1 MKKVLPKLRTLL
13 FLPFT
18 ILIFTYLSFAQTLA
32 PGAPGNDAQ
41 WATAGKQA
49 IGTSASLDSK
59 VWFTLA
65 DGVLTEVYYPDVT
78 VANVHKLLKFVVVN
92 PKTKKVET
100 ETADAIHEIKVL
112 VTTR

>member
-1 MKKVLPKLRTLL
+1 MPTPNSKFNKKISAFICANLW
-13 FLPFT
+13 
-18 ILIFTYLSFAQTLA
+18 LIFLSLSATAQMLA

-65 DGVLTEVYYPDVT
+65 DGALTEVYYPDVT
-78 VANVHKLLKFVVVN
+78 VANVHLLQFVVVN
-92 PKTKKVET
+92 PKTKKV
-100 ETADAIHEIKVL
+100 
-112 VTTR
+112 